1 MTNEFHQRTFTIDFE
16 RDHVD
21 ADLRTVEMGVSS
33 EEPVYRAQFGRNE
46 VLDHSPNSIDMGF
59 MQSKTAPLLLGHD
72 PDDQIGVI
80 ESFYLDES
88 NRRTKAVAR
97 FSQSEKATEIFRDVV
112 DGIRRNISV
121 GYTVQQH
128 QRDTVGGEDVQRV
141 TRWTPLEASIVA
153 IPADASPLIGIGRS
167 QTENLNASN
176 DVQPIETETHPEE
189 VRITME
195 ENYTRDTESLERDAF
210 ARGREQADERSIEIA
225 NLGEQFEQ
233 TAMANEAIRTGV
245 SVTDFK
251 SRLLEAQR
259 NQVHVVQDDDIGLT
273 NKETR
278 KFSLT
283 RWINAQANP
292 NDRRLQELAAFERE
306 AVTAATE
313 QRVYGGEG
321 SQMPGEVYRSWAQR
335 DINTSDDAGAI
346 GTEFLANGFIDALRA
361 RSSVLQAGATV
372 LDGLNADVKI
382 PKATSASS
390 AGWVSSE
397 GGNTS
402 ESEMVF
408 SSITLSPK
416 TAGVFTEVTGQ
427 MMAQGTGAGAIGIE
441 NIIRNDILSSTTLLV
456 DSSATG
462 GTGSSGQPTGLNGTT
477 GVNSESLAT
486 ANTLTFADAVNMESL
501 CLADNAVFGNAGYL
515 LTSTQVGLAKQT
527 VKESGQASY
536 VMEDGFINGHRVYIS
551 NNTGPAGTA
560 YFSVDW
566 SQLIVAYFGAGPS
579 LLVDPYTGSASGTVR
594 IRVIMYADIGVRV
607 PQAFCKASA

>member
-1 MTNEFHQRTFTIDFE
+1 MNNEFHQRTFTIDFE

-33 EEPVYRAQFGRNE
+33 EEPVYRQQFGRNE
-46 VLDHSPNSIDMGF
+46 VLDHSPDSIDMGF

-72 PDDQIGVI
+72 PDDQIEVI

-153 IPADASPLIGIGRS
+153 IPADQSTLVGVGRS
-167 QTENLNASN
+167 QTETIDAYN
-176 DVQPIETETHPEE
+176 DVQPIETESHPEE

-283 RWINAQANP
+283 RWSNAQANP

-501 CLADNAVFGNAGYL
+501 SLADNAVFGNAGYL

>member
-1 MTNEFHQRTFTIDFE
+1 MNNEFHQRTFTIDFE

-21 ADLRTVEMGVSS
+21 ADLRTVKMGVSS
-33 EEPVYRAQFGRNE
+33 EEPGYRQQFGRNE
-46 VLDHSPNSIDMGF
+46 VLDHSPDSIDMGF

-88 NRRTKAVAR
+88 SRRTKAVAR

-153 IPADASPLIGIGRS
+153 IPADQSTLVGVGRS
-167 QTENLNASN
+167 QTENPNASD

-210 ARGREQADERSIEIA
+210 ARGREQADERSVEIA

>member
-1 MTNEFHQRTFTIDFE
+1 MNNEFQHRTFTIDVE

-46 VLDHSPNSIDMGF
+46 VLDHSPDSIDMGF

-80 ESFYLDES
+80 ESFYLDQS
-88 NRRTKAVAR
+88 SRRTKAVAR

-153 IPADASPLIGIGRS
+153 IPADQSTLVGVGRS
-167 QTENLNASN
+167 QTETIDASD

-195 ENYTRDTESLERDAF
+195 DNTRDTEALERDAF
-210 ARGREQADERSIEIA
+210 ARGVEQADERSVEIA

-278 KFSLT
+278 AFSLT

-321 SQMPGEVYRSWAQR
+321 SQMPGEVYRSWSQR

>member
-1 MTNEFHQRTFTIDFE
+1 MNNEFHQRTFTIDFE

-21 ADLRTVEMGVSS
+21 ADLRTVKMGVSS
-33 EEPVYRAQFGRNE
+33 EEPVYRQQFGRNE
-46 VLDHSPNSIDMGF
+46 VLDHSPDSIDMGF

-88 NRRTKAVAR
+88 SRRTKAVAR

-153 IPADASPLIGIGRS
+153 IPADQSTLVGVGRS
-167 QTENLNASN
+167 QTENPNASD